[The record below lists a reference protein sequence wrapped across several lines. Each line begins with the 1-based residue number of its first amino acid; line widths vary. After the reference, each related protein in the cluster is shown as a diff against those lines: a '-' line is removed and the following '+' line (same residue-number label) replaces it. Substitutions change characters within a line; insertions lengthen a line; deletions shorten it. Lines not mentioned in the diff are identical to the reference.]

1 MYHPDINYLAQLS
14 MSKLTA
20 KQNINAI
27 VTAIKAEEASLRA
40 RYPILKWQN
49 GIAMVILM
57 LSLCAFIGVAALYYV
72 AVVPAWVCIILVA
85 LITSIAHELEHDL
98 LHKQYFSQRP
108 FVHNFM
114 MLSVW
119 LMRPNTVNPWYR
131 RKIHLHHHKVSGTSQ
146 DLEERLV
153 GNGIQSPF
161 LRAVVILD
169 GLLGLLI
176 NSKRFSKEIRG
187 FKFFRVFNAGAP
199 LATAYFGIL
208 YGVIAYYALQFVMS
222 FTLPTW
228 GAELLAVA
236 EFLMV
241 VLILPNMLRSAS
253 LNLIT
258 SSMHYYGG
266 VTNVLE
272 QTHVITSR
280 WFLPFQLFCFDF
292 GRTHTIHHF
301 VPNQPFYIRQVISHK
316 IRPVMAKHGVRF
328 DDLHSLRHANRYLE
342 KGE

>member
-1 MYHPDINYLAQLS
+1 

-20 KQNINAI
+20 NQNINAI

-49 GIAMVILM
+49 GIAMVILL
-57 LSLCAFIGVAALYYV
+57 LSLSSFIGVATLYYV
-72 AVVPAWVCIILVA
+72 AVIPAWLCIILVA
-85 LITSIAHELEHDL
+85 FVTSIAHELEHDL
-98 LHKQYFSQRP
+98 LHKQYFSKRP
-108 FVHNFM
+108 FIHNFM
-114 MLSVW
+114 MLIVW

-131 RKIHLHHHKVSGTSQ
+131 RQIHLHHHKVSGTSQ

-153 GNGIQSPF
+153 GNGIKSPF
-161 LRAVVILD
+161 LRAVVVAD

-176 NSKRFSKEIRG
+176 NSKRFSEEIRD
-187 FKFFRVFNAGAP
+187 FKFFQVFNAGVP
-199 LATAYFGIL
+199 LATTYFAIL
-208 YGVIAYYALQFVMS
+208 HCVIVYYVLQFVHP
-222 FTLPTW
+222 FELPAW
-228 GAELLAVA
+228 GVELLAVA

-241 VLILPNMLRSAS
+241 VLIVPNIIRSTS

-266 VTNVLE
+266 VNNVLE

-301 VPNQPFYIRQVISHK
+301 APNQPFYIRQLISQK
-316 IRPVMAKHGVRF
+316 IRPVMAQHGVRF
-328 DDLHSLRHANRYLE
+328 DDLQSLKHANQYLE
-342 KGE
+342 NESSS

>member
-1 MYHPDINYLAQLS
+1 MPT
-14 MSKLTA
+14 LTA
-20 KQNINAI
+20 KQNITAI
-27 VTAIKAEEASLRA
+27 VSAIKAEEQLLRA
-40 RYPILKWQN
+40 RYPILNQQN
-49 GIAMVILM
+49 GIAMVILL
-57 LSLCAFIGVAALYYV
+57 LSLFSLIGVAVLYYF
-72 AVVPAWVCIILVA
+72 ALIPAWLCILLVA
-85 LITSIAHELEHDL
+85 FITSIAHELEHDL
-98 LHKQYFSQRP
+98 IHKQYFSNCP
-108 FVHNFM
+108 FIHNFM
-114 MLSVW
+114 MLMVW

-131 RKIHLHHHKVSGTSQ
+131 RTIHLHHHKVSGTEQ

-153 GNGIQSPF
+153 GNGIKSPW
-161 LRAVVILD
+161 LRAVVVTD

-176 NSKRFSKEIRG
+176 NAKRFSKEING
-187 FKFFRVFNAGAP
+187 FRFFQVFNAGFP
-199 LATAYFGIL
+199 IATAYFAIL
-208 YGVIAYYALQFVMS
+208 YGVVAYYALQLVQPFE
-222 FTLPTW
+222 LPKW

-241 VLILPNMLRSAS
+241 VLIVPNIIRSTS

-266 VTNVLE
+266 VSNVLE

-301 VPNQPFYIRQVISHK
+301 VPNQPFYIRQLISKK

-328 DDLHSLRHANRYLE
+328 DDLQSLRHANHYPIKELVSQ
-342 KGE
+342 K

>member
-1 MYHPDINYLAQLS
+1 

-20 KQNINAI
+20 KQNIKAI
-27 VTAIKAEEASLRA
+27 VTAINAEEASLRA
-40 RYPILKWQN
+40 RYPILSQQN
-49 GIAMVILM
+49 SIAMVILL
-57 LSLCAFIGVAALYYV
+57 LSLCSFIGVTTLYYF
-72 AVVPAWVCIILVA
+72 ALMPAWLCIILTA
-85 LITSIAHELEHDL
+85 FITSIAHELEHDL
-98 LHKQYFSQRP
+98 LHKQYFSKRP
-108 FVHNFM
+108 FIHHFM
-114 MLSVW
+114 MLIVW

-161 LRAVVILD
+161 LRALVIAD
-169 GLLGLLI
+169 GLLGLVI
-176 NSKRFSKEIRG
+176 NAKRFSKEIRG
-187 FKFFRVFNAGAP
+187 FKFLQVFNAGAP
-199 LATAYFGIL
+199 LATAYFAIL
-208 YGVIAYYALQFVMS
+208 YGVIVYYALQFVQP
-222 FTLPTW
+222 FELQGW

-241 VLILPNMLRSAS
+241 VLILPNVVRSFS
-253 LNLIT
+253 LNLVT

-266 VTNVLE
+266 VNNVLE

-301 VPNQPFYIRQVISHK
+301 VPNQPFYIRQMISKK
-316 IRPVMAKHGVRF
+316 IRPIMALHGVRF
-328 DDLHSLRHANRYLE
+328 DDLQSLKHANQYR
-342 KGE
+342 

>member
-1 MYHPDINYLAQLS
+1 

-20 KQNINAI
+20 KQNIKAI
-27 VTAIKAEEASLRA
+27 VTAINAEETSLRA

-49 GIAMVILM
+49 GIAMVILL
-57 LSLCAFIGVAALYYV
+57 LSLCSFIGVATLYYV
-72 AVVPAWVCIILVA
+72 AAIPAWLCIVLVA

-98 LHKQYFSQRP
+98 LHKQYFSKHP
-108 FVHNFM
+108 LIHNFM
-114 MLSVW
+114 MLTVW

-161 LRAVVILD
+161 LRAVVIAD
-169 GLLGLLI
+169 GLLGLLL
-176 NSKRFSKEIRG
+176 NTKRFSKEIRG
-187 FKFFRVFNAGAP
+187 FKFLQVFNAGAP
-199 LATAYFGIL
+199 LATAYFAIL
-208 YGVIAYYALQFVMS
+208 YGVIAYYALQFVQP
-222 FTLPTW
+222 FEVPGW
-228 GAELLAVA
+228 GVELLEVAEL
-236 EFLMV
+236 LMV
-241 VLILPNMLRSAS
+241 VLILPNVIRSFS
-253 LNLIT
+253 LNLVT

-266 VTNVLE
+266 VNNVLE

-301 VPNQPFYIRQVISHK
+301 VSNQPFYIRQMISKK
-316 IRPVMAKHGVRF
+316 IRPIMALHGVRF
-328 DDLHSLRHANRYLE
+328 DDLQSLKHANQYR
-342 KGE
+342 

>member
-1 MYHPDINYLAQLS
+1 

-27 VTAIKAEEASLRA
+27 VTAIKAEETSLRA
-40 RYPILKWQN
+40 RYPILEKQN
-49 GIAMVILM
+49 SIAMVSLL
-57 LSLCAFIGVAALYYV
+57 LSLCSFIGIATLYYF
-72 AVVPAWVCIILVA
+72 AVIPAWLSIILVA
-85 LITSIAHELEHDL
+85 FITSIVHELEHDL
-98 LHKQYFSQRP
+98 LHKQYFSKRP
-108 FVHNFM
+108 LIHNFM
-114 MLSVW
+114 MLIVW

-187 FKFFRVFNAGAP
+187 FKFLQVFNAGAP
-199 LATAYFGIL
+199 LATAYFAVL
-208 YGVIAYYALQFVMS
+208 YGVIAYYALQFVMP
-222 FTLPTW
+222 FTLPAW

-241 VLILPNMLRSAS
+241 VLILPNMIRSAS

-301 VPNQPFYIRQVISHK
+301 VPNQPFYIRQLISKK
-316 IRPVMAKHGVRF
+316 IRPIMAQHGVRF
-328 DDLHSLRHANRYLE
+328 DDLHSLKHANKYRV
-342 KGE
+342 KGQESLK